1 MDTITHRTVEAN
13 GIRLHVAEKGE
24 GPTVLLLHGF
34 PELWYSWR
42 HQVLAIFHLAGDIV
56 ALIDSLGQDKVFVV
70 GHDWGALV
78 AWSLCMFR
86 PDRVK
91 ALVNLSVAFNPRN
104 PAKKPVDYFK
114 SIYGDDY
121 YICKFQKPGV
131 AEAEFGQYD
140 IKSVHKKLL
149 SSRDPRPFFI
159 REGRG
164 LGSPNDE
171 IALPSWLSE
180 EDINYFSSKY
190 EKTGFA
196 KPINYYRNLDLNWE
210 LTEPWQGCQIK
221 VPTKFIVGDMDL
233 TYHYPGIQ
241 DYIHKGGFKKSV
253 PLLEEVVVM
262 PGVSHWINQEK
273 AHEVTEHIL
282 DFIKKF

>member
-1 MDTITHRTVEAN
+1 MEGIVHQTMDVN
-13 GIRLHVAEKGE
+13 GIKLHVAEKGE

-42 HQVLAIFHLAGDIV
+42 HQILGLAGKGYRAVAPDLRGYGDSDNPSVVAAYSIFHLVGDLV
-56 ALIDSLGQDKVFVV
+56 ALIDALGQDKVFVV

-196 KPINYYRNLDLNWE
+196 KPINYYRNLDL
-210 LTEPWQGCQIK
+210 
-221 VPTKFIVGDMDL
+221 
-233 TYHYPGIQ
+233 
-241 DYIHKGGFKKSV
+241 
-253 PLLEEVVVM
+253 
-262 PGVSHWINQEK
+262 
-273 AHEVTEHIL
+273 
-282 DFIKKF
+282 